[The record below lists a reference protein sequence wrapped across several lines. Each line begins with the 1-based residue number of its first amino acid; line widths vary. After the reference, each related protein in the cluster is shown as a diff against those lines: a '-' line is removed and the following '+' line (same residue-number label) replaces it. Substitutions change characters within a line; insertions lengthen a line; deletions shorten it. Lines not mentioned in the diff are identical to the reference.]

1 MNVGLIYTSA
11 TAAMLKEAPEL
22 AFNLSDA
29 PETIEAVQTAL
40 EAGGHTVILLNTDP
54 QFPARL
60 VDTPM
65 DIAFNIATGF
75 YGETRAAHVA
85 AMLDYLNIPHTGS
98 GVRAETLLTYKPIMK
113 ALMVE
118 HGVPTPPFQWFQQAD
133 QPLDPRLR
141 YPLIV
146 KLPAEGGS
154 LGMTPRSVV
163 YNEAD
168 LREQVALM
176 LRKYQQGALV
186 EEFID
191 GREFTVS
198 VLGNTPP
205 YVLPIVERKY
215 YGDIHI
221 QLDEPEHTT
230 LEFYRGLGHT
240 ASEPLEYTLV
250 DSQSVAPADITAA
263 QRAQIERICVA
274 AYQLFTCADWARLDL
289 RMDDAGNCFIFD
301 VNLEPAI
308 APDYAVARAAYAAG
322 WTYTQLVNTILQHAV
337 ERYPQLR
344 KANTHGADR

>member
-11 TAAMLKEAPEL
+11 TEAMLKEAPEL

-29 PETIEAVQTAL
+29 PETIEAVKTAL
-40 EAGGHTVILLNTDP
+40 EAGGHTVTLLNTDS

-98 GVRAETLLTYKPIMK
+98 GVLAETLTHHKHIMK
-113 ALMVE
+113 ALLIA
-118 HGVPTPPFQWFQQAD
+118 HGLPTPAFQRFQQPD
-133 QPLDPRLR
+133 QPLDPSLR
-141 YPLIV
+141 FPLIV
-146 KLPAEGGS
+146 KLPSEGGS

-168 LREQVALM
+168 LREQVRLM
-176 LRKYQQGALV
+176 LARYRQGALV

-198 VLGNTPP
+198 VLGNAPP
-205 YVLPIVERKY
+205 YILPIVERLY
-215 YGDIHI
+215 FGDVHI
-221 QLDEPEHTT
+221 QLDEPEPTT
-230 LEFYRGLGHT
+230 LEFYQDLSHQST
-240 ASEPLEYTLV
+240 ETLEYTPV
-250 DSQSVAPADITAA
+250 DSQSVAPADISDT
-263 QRAQIERICVA
+263 QREQVERICVA
-274 AYQLFTCADWARLDL
+274 AYQAFTCADWARFDL
-289 RMDDAGNCFIFD
+289 RMDAAGNCLIFD
-301 VNLEPAI
+301 ANLEPAI

-322 WTYTQLVNTILQHAV
+322 WTYTELVNRILQHALD
-337 ERYPQLR
+337 RYPKLSQR
-344 KANTHGADR
+344 A